1 MFIIA
6 AEIYIFGALVYIILG
21 SGKKQPWADGPA
33 DSNRKDQ
40 NVQYHQSS
48 DVEEHDEKWKLSG
61 TALKKETEANSINWT
76 PNSYFSDQNNSNGT
90 I

>member
-1 MFIIA
+1 VFIIA

-40 NVQYHQSS
+40 NVQYHKPS

-61 TALKKETEANSINWT
+61 TAFHHEIEANGTSRT
-76 PNSYFSDQNNSNGT
+76 PDSYFSDHNYSSGT
-90 I
+90 

>member
-1 MFIIA
+1 VFIIA

-40 NVQYHQSS
+40 NVQYHQSP

-61 TALKKETEANSINWT
+61 TAFHQEIEANGISRT
-76 PNSYFSDQNNSNGT
+76 PDSYFSDHNYSSAT
-90 I
+90 